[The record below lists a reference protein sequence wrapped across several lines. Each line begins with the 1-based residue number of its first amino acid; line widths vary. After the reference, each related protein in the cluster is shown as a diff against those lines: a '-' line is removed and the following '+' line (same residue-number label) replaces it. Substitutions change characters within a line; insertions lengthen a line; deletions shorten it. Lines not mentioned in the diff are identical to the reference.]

1 MVVLDVLGEAFA
13 IAGCAAARSS
23 ASCVISASTVSR
35 KSQQTLLNKADYATD
50 VIYCVHHIEGWI
62 SGVGTLRLFPCK
74 IGGHRIRA
82 AVRQAFMFVALCS
95 LVQAGESTTFFRG
108 LNLNGLP
115 VTIDGNQWE
124 GADSKHYDCHD
135 KSFENQSIPLTP
147 ATDAER
153 TRMIRSSRYGGNRLV
168 LNDIPS
174 GHYSV
179 LLYVWEDND
188 PESYQLTLNGRV
200 VAKSVVSGTAGSW
213 QRLGPWSTDVKDGTI
228 VLASRGGAANFSGV
242 EIWKGDHDGSA
253 PWEQTAEGI
262 AFFESRIRPL
272 LVQHC
277 YECHRADSK
286 EIGGELLVDSR
297 QGIRQGGGT
306 GPAVVP
312 GDLAKS
318 LLIQAVSYQ
327 DKDLQMPPEGKLSD
341 QEIADLKTW
350 VEMGAPDPRSDYKPI
365 PRNAHID
372 WNDARNWWS
381 LKPLHKPAVPEVQ
394 NADWP
399 NGGLDRFVL
408 ARMES
413 EGLSPA
419 TDTDKRTW
427 IRRVT
432 YDLVGLP
439 PTPQEVEAFLADE
452 SPVAYEKLVDDL
464 LTRPQYGER
473 WGRMWLDVVRYSDTA
488 GDNSDF
494 PIPQMYKYRNWVI
507 DAFNR
512 DLPYDQFVT
521 HQLAGDLVEDDND
534 PARVTSAEE
543 RERRRQQRII
553 ATGYI
558 ANSRRFGSRV
568 HDYPQHLTIEDTLDN
583 LGRTFLGTTINCA
596 RCHNHKFDP
605 ITTDDYYALY
615 GIFHS
620 TQYPWPGIELE
631 QRQRDLVPLASAD
644 EIQLAERAREQTL
657 NDLQAKVTQRQA
669 ALDALK
675 GKPEDDP
682 ARQQAQKDLAAAE
695 RAYSEQ
701 EKTPPAYE
709 LAYAVAESNTIE
721 DSAIQMKGNPERLG
735 VVVPR
740 RFVEVLG
747 GERLETSDRS
757 SGRLALA
764 RWITDPANPLT
775 ARVMVNRIWQGHL
788 GRGIVPTPNDFG
800 RQGKPPSHPELL
812 DWLATK
818 FIESGWSMRALH
830 REIVLSRAYRMSSIR
845 SAESIARDPNN
856 VWLSS
861 FPRRRLD
868 AEAIRDT
875 LLSLGGHLD
884 LTMGEAHPFPEQK
897 TWKFTQHRPFKA
909 IYETNRRS
917 VYLMTQ
923 RIQRHP
929 YLAIFDGAD
938 PSTSTPARLT
948 STTPLQALYLLNDE
962 FVHQQAQG
970 WSARLSTAATPAER
984 INLAFQMALGRPAQQ
999 SEVEAATQLVEQVGA
1014 RLRSEGHAEAEAQ
1027 SQAWDAF
1034 CRAVF
1039 RLNEFVYID

>member
-1 MVVLDVLGEAFA
+1 MFLWFFDRRLIR
-13 IAGCAAARSS
+13 IAGLLILMLVDFCASVHAGDAAS
-23 ASCVISASTVSR
+23 
-35 KSQQTLLNKADYATD
+35 
-50 VIYCVHHIEGWI
+50 
-62 SGVGTLRLFPCK
+62 
-74 IGGHRIRA
+74 
-82 AVRQAFMFVALCS
+82 
-95 LVQAGESTTFFRG
+95 FFRG
-108 LNLNGLP
+108 LNLNGPP

-124 GADSKHYDCHD
+124 GAESQYYECRD
-135 KSFENQSIPLTP
+135 KSFENQDVPLVP
-147 ATDAER
+147 PTDAER

-168 LNDIPS
+168 LKDIPA
-174 GHYSV
+174 GRHSV
-179 LLYVWEDND
+179 MLYVWEDND
-188 PESYQLTLNGRV
+188 SESYQITLNNRV
-200 VAKSVVSGTAGSW
+200 VTKAVVSGNAGSW
-213 QRLGPWSTDVKDGTI
+213 KRLGPWSTDVKEGTI

-253 PWEQTAEGI
+253 PWEQTAEAL

-272 LVQHC
+272 LIQHC
-277 YECHRADSK
+277 YECHSVDSK

-318 LLIQAVSYQ
+318 LLIQAVKYD

-341 QEIADLKTW
+341 LEIADLKTW
-350 VEMGAPDPRSDYKPI
+350 VEMGAPDPRSDYRPI
-365 PRNAHID
+365 PRNTHID

-381 LKPLHKPAVPEVQ
+381 LKPLQRPAVPKVQ
-394 NADWP
+394 NVAWSSSD
-399 NGGLDRFVL
+399 LDRFVL
-408 ARMES
+408 ARMER

-419 TDTDKRTW
+419 TDADKRAW

-439 PTPQEVEAFLADE
+439 PTPQEVEAFLADQ
-452 SPVAYEKLVDDL
+452 SPEGYGKLVDDL
-464 LTRPQYGER
+464 LSRPQYGER

-521 HQLAGDLVEDDND
+521 HQLAGDLVEDHND
-534 PARVTSAEE
+534 PARGTSAEE
-543 RERRRQQRII
+543 RERQQRII

-620 TQYPWPGIELE
+620 TRYPWPGIELE
-631 QRQRDLVPLASAD
+631 QKQRDLVPLASAE
-644 EIQLAERAREQTL
+644 EIQQAERAREQKL
-657 NDLQAKVTQRQA
+657 NDLQAQITQRQA
-669 ALDALK
+669 AFDTLK
-675 GKPEDDP
+675 DKPENDS
-682 ARQQAQKDLAAAE
+682 ARQQAQKDLTDAE
-695 RAYSEQ
+695 RTLSEQ
-701 EKTPPAYE
+701 EKSPPEYE

-747 GERLETSDRS
+747 GERLDSSDLS

-764 RWITDPANPLT
+764 RWITNPANPLT
-775 ARVMVNRIWQGHL
+775 ARVMVNRIWQGHF

-800 RQGKPPSHPELL
+800 RHGKLPSHPELL
-812 DWLATK
+812 DWLATTL
-818 FIESGWSMRALH
+818 IDSGWSIRALH
-830 REIVLSRAYRMSSIR
+830 REIVLSRAYRMSSVR
-845 SAESIARDPNN
+845 SPEAISQDPNN
-856 VWLSS
+856 EWLSS

-868 AEAIRDT
+868 AEAMRDT

-938 PSTSTPARLT
+938 PSTSMPTRLT

-970 WSARLSTAATPAER
+970 WAARLNTAATPAER
-984 INLAFQMALGRPAQQ
+984 VHLAFEMALGRPARQ
-999 SEVEAATQLVEQVGA
+999 SEVETATQLVEQVAA
-1014 RLRSEGHAEAEAQ
+1014 RLRSEGRAEAEAH
-1027 SQAWDAF
+1027 SQAWESF